1 MSLNFDVNS
10 NPSLVRS
17 FHTTEK
23 LGKCVSFILTVCVF
37 FATNCTVLF
46 IYFILMHMQP
56 AIQKSKIQMRMHRIQ
71 HLDKAESS
79 VAVLLCV
86 YVFCIH

>member
-1 MSLNFDVNS
+1 
-10 NPSLVRS
+10 
-17 FHTTEK
+17 
-23 LGKCVSFILTVCVF
+23 
-37 FATNCTVLF
+37 
-46 IYFILMHMQP
+46 MHMQP
-56 AIQKSKIQMRMHRIQ
+56 AIQKSEIQMRMHRIQ